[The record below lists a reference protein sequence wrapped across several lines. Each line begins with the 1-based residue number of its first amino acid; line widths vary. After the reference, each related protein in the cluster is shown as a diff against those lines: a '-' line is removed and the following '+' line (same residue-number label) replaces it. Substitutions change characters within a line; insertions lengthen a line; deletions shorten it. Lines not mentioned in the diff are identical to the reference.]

1 MRSYWQFTVLFS
13 FFVTTYSAFT
23 DDLKECIQKGI
34 ATPGMRERIS
44 FCHLVPPNPCH
55 TPVDSSAPPEILYSY
70 FFPDILFWDPL
81 SRIPSLKGF
90 LKCPREAC
98 SGKNSFLRVV
108 GWKDGKTDRNNPR
121 RLYGLTCPVMLVSR
135 VYRCQSHNH
144 EIIAHDC
151 GLLKQLLG
159 VDREPFILSHLTGMT
174 RELQMTISSY
184 ILSGL
189 AFSDIENILRQH
201 LWNSLAERCKT
212 YNLHFPNSKK
222 LFPSNLEEDVKQI
235 WKEPSNDFIES
246 VFLADFMDKENLY
259 TARMVD
265 IDIGPNEWISM
276 DHTFKVACNI
286 GLKRKSDS
294 KWETLYDSLFCVM
307 NEKGQVMGWQ
317 FTKGTSFESVRK
329 LLQGLRNVVTK
340 RNRSFEVVILTIV
353 VLGGKNSKV
362 FLHPIAVLSWTSFM
376 PCQGWLPRCLKDTL
390 FMVHVLGISH

>member
-1 MRSYWQFTVLFS
+1 MWTSETTTWRRQRTIYI
-13 FFVTTYSAFT
+13 VTFNRNDTRTAN
-23 DDLKECIQKGI
+23 DDI
-34 ATPGMRERIS
+34 
-44 FCHLVPPNPCH
+44 
-55 TPVDSSAPPEILYSY
+55 ILH
-70 FFPDILFWDPL
+70 I
-81 SRIPSLKGF
+81 
-90 LKCPREAC
+90 
-98 SGKNSFLRVV
+98 
-108 GWKDGKTDRNNPR
+108 
-121 RLYGLTCPVMLVSR
+121 
-135 VYRCQSHNH
+135 
-144 EIIAHDC
+144 
-151 GLLKQLLG
+151 
-159 VDREPFILSHLTGMT
+159 
-174 RELQMTISSY
+174 

-201 LWNSLAERCKT
+201 LWNRLAERCKT

-265 IDIGPNEWISM
+265 IDIGPNEWVSM

-317 FTKGTSFESVRK
+317 FNKGTSFESVRK
-329 LLQGLRNVVTK
+329 LLQGIKK
-340 RNRSFEVVILTIV
+340 RCDKKKQIVRSCYIDNCCAWRKKLQGIFTSNCSVKLD
-353 VLGGKNSKV
+353 L
-362 FLHPIAVLSWTSFM
+362 FHAVSI
-376 PCQGWLPRCLKDTL
+376 GWLPRCLKDTL